1 MTRRDTFSQPGAL
14 TQLRRAGL
22 SVTVPRLAVLRVIEE
37 SAEMIDAAQVQRRLL
52 EQDADMALATVYS
65 VLNALHRA
73 GLLAR
78 HHYGQSRAVYGP
90 IRGQC
95 PSRLMCSRCGRI
107 QWVDD
112 PRVLALIEEICQT
125 HGFELSDYTLSVHV
139 ACQPGRCA
147 RSGQ

>member
-1 MTRRDTFSQPGAL
+1 MTKWDAFSRSGAL
-14 TQLRRAGL
+14 MRLRRAGL
-22 SVTVPRLAVLRVIEE
+22 SVTVPRLAVLQVIEE

-52 EQDADMALATVYS
+52 DQNEDVALATVYS
-65 VLNALHRA
+65 ALNVLHRA
-73 GLLAR
+73 GLLAC

-90 IRGQC
+90 IGARC
-95 PSRLMCSRCGRI
+95 TSRLMCGRCGHI

-112 PRVLALIEEICQT
+112 PRVLALIEGICQE
-125 HGFELSDYTLSVHV
+125 HGFGVSDYTLSVHV